1 MILDEQIRHLAQLF
15 GIEAHA
21 SSENQLFLLQ
31 AMGVL
36 PETLDMNDKN
46 SVFNNSMMIKD
57 IIEEQRD
64 AEYKNVVH
72 QVSVMRKNRVEELV
86 IRPEYRQRGMGGST
100 TTNQTKT
107 EDQTK

>member
-86 IRPEYRQRGMGGST
+86 IALPEGVDELTWELQE
-100 TTNQTKT
+100 
-107 EDQTK
+107 EDCPFP